1 MGLFDFGRK
10 RKEREEYLLRWQN
23 VVMKDSPDRLI
34 MTEKQLWEA
43 STQQALNDFRIISDC
58 TRLIEITKEPDAFF
72 TRLDLLIEKAKH
84 LASLEKYISFSG
96 ASPTDAYNEALHDR
110 NEAIRLFLIRY
121 FSETFDKAESMKTE
135 KGRIGKYQKFYDSL
149 QPYYNYMTEE
159 HIRYI
164 EKKYKSSIK

>member
-1 MGLFDFGRK
+1 MGVFDFGRK

-23 VVMKDSPDRLI
+23 VIMKDSPDRLI
-34 MTEKQLWEA
+34 MTEDQLRSA
-43 STQQALNDFRIISDC
+43 TVQMANNDLRIINDSANLVEN
-58 TRLIEITKEPDAFF
+58 TTTPDVFF
-72 TRLDLLIEKAKH
+72 SRLDLLIEKSKH
-84 LASLEKYISFSG
+84 LVVLEEYITFSG

-135 KGRIGKYQKFYDSL
+135 KGRNGKYQKFHDSL